1 MKRENKKNKNKK
13 KNIICDYLIWT
24 PSLFQ
29 IPLNFQKIKKL
40 EKPNFRNIILFHFII
55 NKKIKHNLHLV
66 NIYDKNY
73 ISHRVTFYNN
83 LTRNY
88 NNKLNYMTVEII
100 TDKVLI
106 NVADKKNMK
115 NIIYNELIE
124 MNLLPK
130 GSKIENYFFQILKNS
145 MILNSNKNLL
155 QILRQKKNN

>member
-1 MKRENKKNKNKK
+1 
-13 KNIICDYLIWT
+13 
-24 PSLFQ
+24 
-29 IPLNFQKIKKL
+29 
-40 EKPNFRNIILFHFII
+40 
-55 NKKIKHNLHLV
+55 
-66 NIYDKNY
+66 
-73 ISHRVTFYNN
+73 
-83 LTRNY
+83 
-88 NNKLNYMTVEII
+88 MTVEII

-155 QILRQKKNN
+155 QILRQKKIIEKRYNNLILAGKANTNLSTIKTYYHVLEKCKNLLTI